1 MFKVIITFIIVTAT
15 VLPLSAGSPDSLLL
29 LKAAAAFELASVNSD
44 TAVTLAREVLTESQ
58 RNGFKRGEANAFS
71 AMGWVYFHK
80 GKLDSSVVW
89 LNRAKALFAE
99 ESSMIDL
106 VRININLTE
115 VLTRQ
120 SRFGEALVLALQA
133 DSMAG
138 LLADLPLQTDSK
150 RLLGI
155 LYRESGDFDRSV
167 RYFNEAVHGFGQ
179 QGDIR
184 RLVNTSISLSILLR
198 RLGRY
203 DSSMEVLNRC
213 LELTSGQPGNDYQI
227 AMIREHLGETYYMKE
242 LYRESLA
249 EYTMAYHLFEKLG
262 NMGDVAYEAIVVG
275 RTHAALG
282 QLAEAEYFLNRSYSI
297 SDSLG
302 FLSYRYDA
310 SSELAS
316 LYSKMGDWEK
326 AYGQMANAMQLK
338 DSLDQ
343 QKQLQQLAEL
353 RERYESEKQEQEIV
367 LLRAAVAAESLL
379 NRRRVQVQY
388 VTFALFLAVLG
399 IAYLILNRFKLRQK
413 LQEETLRN
421 QISGDLHDDIGSTL
435 SSIDINS
442 RIAILKIDNPG
453 LVASQLEKIQQN
465 TRAIM
470 DSMAHIVWSIHPD
483 NDSLEKV
490 VYRMTDFAAE
500 ILEPLGIRFTL
511 HQNYTGHD
519 VKINPLV
526 RKNVYMIFKEG
537 INNCAKYS
545 SANEVTCTVDI
556 RKNMLEFRISDN
568 GSGFDTDLAA
578 GTGNGLKNMQTRA
591 AQMNGT
597 LILTTAP
604 GQGTTILLRVPVT

>member
-15 VLPLSAGSPDSLLL
+15 VMPLTAGSPDSLLL
-29 LKAAAAFELASVNSD
+29 LKAASAFELASVNSD
-44 TAVTLAREVLTESQ
+44 TAVTLAREALTESQ

-167 RYFNEAVHGFGQ
+167 RYFNEAVHGFEQ

-198 RLGRY
+198 RLGRH

-242 LYRESLA
+242 QYRESLA

-282 QLAEAEYFLNRSYSI
+282 QLAEAEYFLNRSYLI

-326 AYGQMANAMQLK
+326 AYGQMANAIKLK

-442 RIAILKIDNPG
+442 RIALVKIDNPG

-500 ILEPLGIRFTL
+500 ILEPLGIRFIL
-511 HQNYTGHD
+511 QQNYTRPD
-519 VKINPLV
+519 IKINPLV

-545 SANEVTCTVDI
+545 GAGEVTCTVDI

-568 GSGFDTDLAA
+568 GSGFDADLAA
-578 GTGNGLKNMQTRA
+578 DTGNGLKNMQSRA
-591 AQMNGT
+591 AQMHGT